1 MALPPYSSSPSKGG
15 SRDDLEFGEKLSD
28 IPHEP
33 TLAFDVQTTNPSV
46 SFQNPTV
53 PMHFR
58 TLSIQVNDSIMAEK
72 AQVKKG
78 GTKDD
83 SEYFQKVTFHV
94 DPIPTLCQQF
104 NVSPEHGLDT
114 AAAARRLQR
123 DGKNSM
129 SQKRPQY
136 FWKIMS
142 YLFGGF
148 CSILWVAVIIFFI
161 CWQPLSN
168 PPSPTNLSLAVLIL
182 IVIFFQAAFSAVQDW
197 STSRVMSSI
206 LNLIPSEC
214 VVLRDGKSVKIR
226 ASDLVTGDV
235 VMLSVGNKVPADMR
249 LMETSG
255 DLRFDRAVLTGE
267 SEEVEGIVD
276 DYEANF
282 FESRNVALMG
292 TYVTNGHGRGVVIL
306 TGDRTVM
313 GRINKLTSTTKATRT
328 LIQKEI
334 DRFVYI
340 VIFLT
345 LVLALSILFVWAGY
359 LRRRHYA
366 FMNVAGMLTNV
377 MGCIVAFVPEGLPIA
392 VALTLSLIAR
402 RMKAANVLPKG
413 LSTVETLGCVN
424 VICSDKTG
432 TLTQNRMSVISVGFV
447 DQEVTVDNFQLSL
460 SRGNTGADT
469 TYSLL
474 HKAVVLCNGAT
485 FDASTAD
492 YPIAERQVNGDA
504 TDAAALRFVETVGP
518 ASTIRNANSQIFQ
531 VPFNSKNKWML
542 TMYEGAPSTSD
553 EKRPQNVVF
562 VKGAPDI
569 LLPKCTS
576 YYSAI
581 TNEVLLLDAA
591 ARAQLVARQESWSR
605 GGQRVILVCM
615 RMYTP
620 YGQIGST
627 QFSDEVMHC
636 VEDLVVIG
644 LLGIMDPPRVEI
656 ARTVFDC
663 RRAGCRFFMV
673 TGDFGLTAA
682 AIGRQVGIITY
693 NGEPDSVLQVQHR
706 SKEKG
711 SQVVKYDPTDRIQSS
726 LVLEGK
732 DLVQLSTEQ
741 WDIICRYEEI
751 VFARTTPE
759 QKLAIV
765 NAFRERDNVVAVT
778 GDGVN
783 DAPALKAAD
792 VGIAV
797 VTGSDVAIEAADL
810 VLMGNFDSI
819 VDGIRLGRLVFQNLQ
834 KVIAYL
840 LPAGSWS
847 EAWPVMFNCWFG
859 VPLPLS
865 SFLMIIICCFT
876 DLISCMSL
884 IMEKEEFDLLTL
896 PPRHHKRDH
905 LINMK
910 IYGQAYLFI
919 GVMEVITANS
929 MFFFYMWKY
938 AGIPV
943 RDLFWAFEKYSDGFY
958 GHTQAELTN
967 FNNVGQCV
975 YFVTLVILQW
985 GNLLSIRN
993 KRLSIL
999 QADPIRA
1006 KRRNPWL
1013 IASIVFSLSV
1023 AIFVTEVKGIQNLFG
1038 TAPVPIEFWL
1048 IPLPLALGILIM
1060 DEVRKLFVRS
1070 FPKGPIAK
1078 IAW

>member
-15 SRDDLEFGEKLSD
+15 SNDDLEFGEKPSN
-28 IPHEP
+28 PP
-33 TLAFDVQTTNPSV
+33 VQPSLAFDVQTTNPGI
-46 SFQNPTV
+46 SFQNPSV

-58 TLSIQVNDSIMAEK
+58 TLSIQVNDSIM
-72 AQVKKG
+72 VKKPKDKKG
-78 GTKDD
+78 EKKDD
-83 SEYFQKVTFHV
+83 SEYFQKVTFHL
-94 DPIPTLCQQF
+94 DPVPTLCQQF
-104 NVSPEHGLDT
+104 NVSPELGLDT
-114 AAAARRLQR
+114 AVAARRLQR

-136 FWKIMS
+136 LWKFLT
-142 YLFGGF
+142 YTFGGF
-148 CSILWVAVIIFFI
+148 CSILWVAVIIFFV
-161 CWQPLSN
+161 CWKPLST
-168 PPSPTNLSLAVLIL
+168 PPSPTNLALAILIL
-182 IVIFFQAAFSAVQDW
+182 LVIFSQASFSAVQDW

-214 VVLRDGKSVKIR
+214 VVLRDGQSVKIR
-226 ASDLVTGDV
+226 ASELVTGDIV
-235 VMLSVGNKVPADMR
+235 ILSVGNKVPADMR
-249 LMETSG
+249 LIETSG

-267 SEEVEGIVD
+267 SEEVEGTVD
-276 DYEANF
+276 DYEGNF

-313 GRINKLTSTTKATRT
+313 GRINKLTSMTKTKRT
-328 LIQKEI
+328 LIQREI

-345 LVLALSILFVWAGY
+345 LLLALSILFIWAGW
-359 LRRRHYA
+359 LRRRHFA
-366 FMNVAGMLTNV
+366 FMNVVGMLNNV
-377 MGCIVAFVPEGLPIA
+377 MGCIVAFIPEGLPIA

-402 RMKAANVLPKG
+402 RMKAVHVLPKG
-413 LSTVETLGCVN
+413 LSTVETLGCVT

-432 TLTQNRMSVISVGFV
+432 TLTQNRMSVMSVGFV
-447 DQEVTVDNFQLSL
+447 DQEFTVDDFQRALS
-460 SRGNTGADT
+460 GENTSASA
-469 TYSLL
+469 TYSQL
-474 HKAVVLCNGAT
+474 HKALVLCNGAT
-485 FDASTAD
+485 FDATTAD
-492 YPIAERQVNGDA
+492 LPIAERQVNGDA
-504 TDAAALRFVETVGP
+504 TDAAALRFVESVGP
-518 ASTIRNANSQIFQ
+518 ASTIRNANAQIFQ
-531 VPFNSKNKWML
+531 IPFNSKNKWML
-542 TMYEGAPSTSD
+542 TMYEGAPSTSV
-553 EKRPQNVVF
+553 EKRQENVVF

-576 YYSAI
+576 YFSAV
-581 TNEVLLLDAA
+581 TNEILPLDTS
-591 ARAQLVARQESWSR
+591 ARAQLVTRQESWSR

-615 RMYTP
+615 RQYTP
-620 YGQIGST
+620 YGPVGST
-627 QFSDEVMHC
+627 QFSEEAMHC

-644 LLGIMDPPRVEI
+644 LLGIMDPPRPEI

-673 TGDFGLTAA
+673 TGDFGLTGG

-693 NGEPDSVLQVQHR
+693 NEEPDSLLQVQQR
-706 SKEKG
+706 LKEKG
-711 SQVVKYDPTDRIQSS
+711 SGVEKYDHSDRILSS

-732 DLVQLSTEQ
+732 DLVQLSSEH
-741 WDIICRYEEI
+741 WDVICRYEEI

-847 EAWPVMFNCWFG
+847 EAWPVILNVYFG

-865 SFLMIIICCFT
+865 PFLMIIICCFT
-876 DLISCMSL
+876 DLLSCLSL

-919 GVMEVITANS
+919 GVMEVITAHC
-929 MFFFYMWKY
+929 MFFFYMWKH
-938 AGIPV
+938 AGIPAK
-943 RDLFWAFEKYSDGFY
+943 DLFFAFEKYSDGFF

-999 QADPIRA
+999 EADPIRA

-1013 IASIVFSLSV
+1013 IVGVLFSLAV
-1023 AIFVTEVKGIQNLFG
+1023 AIFVTEVKGLQNLFG

-1048 IPLPLALGILIM
+1048 IPLPLALGILIL
-1060 DEVRKLFVRS
+1060 DEIRKLLVRS
-1070 FPKGPIAK
+1070 FPKGPIAR